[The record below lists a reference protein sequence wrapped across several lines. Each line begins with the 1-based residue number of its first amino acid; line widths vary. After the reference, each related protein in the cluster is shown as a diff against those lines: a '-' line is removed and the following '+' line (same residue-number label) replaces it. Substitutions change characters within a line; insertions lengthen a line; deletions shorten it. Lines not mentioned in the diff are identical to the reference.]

1 MPEQTICYATFMK
14 YQIDDF
20 ILDAKAR
27 TLSDINQQQNVRPK
41 TLAVLLYLA
50 QRSGNII
57 SKQELLAVIWDD
69 VNVDDGVI
77 FQSIREIRQ
86 LFSNAKIIQNHPRK
100 GYEFTTSLEPV
111 ADHSDKIDHTASQLI
126 TNSESKKTSKIATML
141 KQRKYF
147 PVLIILLLTIVSAF
161 VYIENISEPNQ
172 LNSKHSNKDIHPIYR
187 QNIVVMPIKNKVPY
201 GEHEWVYLG
210 AMEQLIAKLTAL
222 PDAIYVH
229 QGSYIPRL
237 MHMAG
242 INRDFSSADV
252 NKIFVVSGAS
262 LIIEAELYGNVADYK
277 LIYKFHLA
285 NDVKQGA
292 ILGKSVNDTL
302 STLAEKIATFIQ
314 QPLQRNAD
322 LPMKEFNDAL
332 FAEAIINYEAD
343 WQTSISF
350 FQSYLALNPT
360 STIAAIYLSKLYL
373 WNGRVEQAEKL
384 ILTTEQFIE
393 KSVLETAEIHLI
405 KAKIAVSKQHW
416 KIAEQQFM
424 LATNTLEN
432 QNEWFLQANIAEAR
446 GLSYLKQ
453 KLLTESAQAFNAAL
467 TFYQIIDS
475 PIGINATQLHL
486 ANILFQQ
493 GKNQQASKLY
503 RQTKN
508 DIEKTKLEFLYG
520 MLSEYSAKFQR
531 YNISD

>member
-1 MPEQTICYATFMK
+1 
-14 YQIDDF
+14 
-20 ILDAKAR
+20 
-27 TLSDINQQQNVRPK
+27 
-41 TLAVLLYLA
+41 
-50 QRSGNII
+50 
-57 SKQELLAVIWDD
+57 
-69 VNVDDGVI
+69 
-77 FQSIREIRQ
+77 
-86 LFSNAKIIQNHPRK
+86 
-100 GYEFTTSLEPV
+100 
-111 ADHSDKIDHTASQLI
+111 
-126 TNSESKKTSKIATML
+126 
-141 KQRKYF
+141 
-147 PVLIILLLTIVSAF
+147 
-161 VYIENISEPNQ
+161 
-172 LNSKHSNKDIHPIYR
+172 
-187 QNIVVMPIKNKVPY
+187 
-201 GEHEWVYLG
+201 
-210 AMEQLIAKLTAL
+210 
-222 PDAIYVH
+222 
-229 QGSYIPRL
+229 
-237 MHMAG
+237 
-242 INRDFSSADV
+242 
-252 NKIFVVSGAS
+252 
-262 LIIEAELYGNVADYK
+262 
-277 LIYKFHLA
+277 
-285 NDVKQGA
+285 
-292 ILGKSVNDTL
+292 
-302 STLAEKIATFIQ
+302 
-314 QPLQRNAD
+314 
-322 LPMKEFNDAL
+322 MKEFNDAL

-493 GKNQQASKLY
+493 EKNQQASKLY

-508 DIEKTKLEFLYG
+508 DIEKIKLEFLYG